1 MQSRR
6 FFAEFYQ
13 ATTFLI
19 LKPLAAAVCT
29 ESAVVIVDLE
39 APTCDITQQPHPS
52 SPQRDPGGG
61 GHLCWA
67 CGTPC
72 CISQARGEGME
83 FRAGPS
89 LT

>member
-1 MQSRR
+1 HRHALVLASRK
-6 FFAEFYQ
+6 

-19 LKPLAAAVCT
+19 PKPLAAAVCT

-39 APTCDITQQPHPS
+39 APTCDIAQQHIH
-52 SPQRDPGGG
+52 RG
-61 GHLCWA
+61 GHLCRA

-72 CISQARGEGME
+72 CIFQACGGGME